1 MMVTVPAVASVMT
14 SKVIDVVSEQ
24 PESLVTVTST
34 TASSV
39 SLEVVNTL
47 PDTSPP
53 RGAKPS
59 RVKA

>member
-1 MMVTVPAVASVMT
+1 MMVTVPAVAIAMT
-14 SKVIDVVSEQ
+14 SKVIDVVSVQ
-24 PESLVTVTST
+24 PEALVTVTST

-47 PDTSPP
+47 PETSPP

-59 RVKA
+59 SVKS